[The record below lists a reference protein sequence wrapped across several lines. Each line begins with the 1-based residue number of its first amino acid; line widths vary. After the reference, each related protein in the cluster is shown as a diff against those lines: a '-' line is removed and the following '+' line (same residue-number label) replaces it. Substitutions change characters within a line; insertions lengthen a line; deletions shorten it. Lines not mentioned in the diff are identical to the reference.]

1 MSAVAKAQTFWRS
14 AMEGIRHQPFVHA
27 VSTITLAIALFT
39 LGLARSAAHELDR
52 LVGSLG
58 GEVRVT
64 VYLDPRASPEA
75 RTAVADGLR
84 RRGMA
89 VEEVSPRAALERL
102 VRELGPAAESL
113 RGLSEDPAAPVA
125 RGAGAGIGCARP
137 SRCVRSPP
145 SCARPPAVT
154 GVDYGEQAVERLS
167 AIARAVRWAGWVA
180 FVVLVGATLIIVSAT
195 LQLAIYARREEV
207 EIQKLVGRDRPLRP
221 GAVPPRG
228 SAPGARRCG
237 AGHRRAGRLPPDALA
252 RSSPRSSPS
261 SGCPELAR
269 RRAPVDGGARAG
281 RWPGAALGLSG
292 SYLAVHRFLRA

>member
-1 MSAVAKAQTFWRS
+1 LSAVAKAQTFWRS

-64 VYLDPRASPEA
+64 VYLDPRVPPAA

-84 RRGMA
+84 RRGMV
-89 VEEVSPRAALERL
+89 VEEVSPRAALDRL

-113 RGLSEDPAAPVA
+113 RGLSEDPL
-125 RGAGAGIGCARP
+125 
-137 SRCVRSPP
+137 PP
-145 SCARPPAVT
+145 SLEVRVPEPMRAPTSLRALAAELRGTPAVT

-180 FVVLVGATLIIVSAT
+180 FVILVGATLIIVSAT

-207 EIQKLVGRDRPLRP
+207 EIQKLVGATDRFVQAPFLLE
-221 GAVPPRG
+221 GALQG
-228 SAPGARRCG
+228 IA
-237 AGHRRAGRLPPDALA
+237 
-252 RSSPRSSPS
+252 
-261 SGCPELAR
+261 
-269 RRAPVDGGARAG
+269 
-281 RWPGAALGLSG
+281 GAALAIAGLIAFRQTLSPQLATLLSFLRLPGAGADARPWMDALQLALAGAGLGLAG

>member
-14 AMEGIRHQPFVHA
+14 AMEGLRHQPFVHT

-64 VYLDPRASPEA
+64 VYLDPRAAPEVRA
-75 RTAVADGLR
+75 AAASRLR
-84 RRGMA
+84 SQGMA
-89 VEEVSPRAALERL
+89 VEEVSPRAAMERL

-113 RGLSEDPAAPVA
+113 RGLSEEPLP
-125 RGAGAGIGCARP
+125 P
-137 SRCVRSPP
+137 SLEVRVPERMRSPESLRALATELRATP
-145 SCARPPAVT
+145 GVT

-167 AIARAVRWAGWVA
+167 SIARAVRWAGWVA

-207 EIQKLVGRDRPLRP
+207 EIQKLVGATDRFVQAPFLLE
-221 GAVPPRG
+221 GALQG
-228 SAPGARRCG
+228 
-237 AGHRRAGRLPPDALA
+237 LA
-252 RSSPRSSPS
+252 
-261 SGCPELAR
+261 
-269 RRAPVDGGARAG
+269 
-281 RWPGAALGLSG
+281 G

>member
-14 AMEGIRHQPFVHA
+14 AMEGIRHQPFVHG

-64 VYLDPRASPEA
+64 VYLDPHASPES
-75 RTAVADGLR
+75 RGAVAASLR
-84 RRGMA
+84 NRAMA
-89 VEEVSPRAALERL
+89 VDEVTPRAALERL
-102 VRELGPAAESL
+102 VRELGPAADSL
-113 RGLSEDPAAPVA
+113 RGLSEEPL
-125 RGAGAGIGCARP
+125 
-137 SRCVRSPP
+137 PP
-145 SCARPPAVT
+145 SLEVRVPEGLRAPDSLRALAGELRGMPAVT
-154 GVDYGEQAVERLS
+154 GVDYGEQAVARLS

-207 EIQKLVGRDRPLRP
+207 EIQKLVGATDRFVQAPFLLE
-221 GAVPPRG
+221 GALQG
-228 SAPGARRCG
+228 
-237 AGHRRAGRLPPDALA
+237 LA
-252 RSSPRSSPS
+252 
-261 SGCPELAR
+261 
-269 RRAPVDGGARAG
+269 
-281 RWPGAALGLSG
+281 GAALAIAGLVAFRQMVSPQLATLLSFLRLPGGAADARPWMEALELALAGAGLGLAG

>member
-1 MSAVAKAQTFWRS
+1 LGAVAKAQTFWRS
-14 AMEGIRHQPFVHA
+14 AVEGIRHQPFVHA
-27 VSTITLAIALFT
+27 VSTVTLAIALFT

-64 VYLDPRASPEA
+64 VYLDPRAAPEPRA
-75 RTAVADGLR
+75 AVATALR
-84 RRGMA
+84 GRGMA
-89 VEEVSPRAALERL
+89 VEEVSPRAALDRL

-113 RGLSEDPAAPVA
+113 RGLSEEPL
-125 RGAGAGIGCARP
+125 
-137 SRCVRSPP
+137 PP
-145 SCARPPAVT
+145 SLEVRVPERMRAPQSLRALATELRATPAVT

-207 EIQKLVGRDRPLRP
+207 EIQKLVGATDRFVQAPFLLE
-221 GAVPPRG
+221 GALQG
-228 SAPGARRCG
+228 LAGAALAI
-237 AGHRRAGRLPPDALA
+237 AGLILFRQTLSPQLASLLSFLRLPGSTLDARPWMEA
-252 RSSPRSSPS
+252 V
-261 SGCPELAR
+261 ELAV
-269 RRAPVDGGARAG
+269 A
-281 RWPGAALGLSG
+281 GAALGLSG

>member
-64 VYLDPRASPEA
+64 VYLDPRAPSAA
-75 RTAVADGLR
+75 RTAVGDGLR
-84 RRGMA
+84 SRGMV

-102 VRELGPAAESL
+102 VRELGPAADSL
-113 RGLSEDPAAPVA
+113 RGLSEDPL
-125 RGAGAGIGCARP
+125 
-137 SRCVRSPP
+137 PP
-145 SCARPPAVT
+145 SLEVRVPESMRGPASLRALAAELRGTPAVT

-167 AIARAVRWAGWVA
+167 SIARAVRWAGWVA

-207 EIQKLVGRDRPLRP
+207 EIQKLVGATDRFVQAPFLLE
-221 GAVPPRG
+221 GALQG
-228 SAPGARRCG
+228 
-237 AGHRRAGRLPPDALA
+237 LA
-252 RSSPRSSPS
+252 
-261 SGCPELAR
+261 
-269 RRAPVDGGARAG
+269 
-281 RWPGAALGLSG
+281 GAALAIAGLIAFRQTVSPQLVTLL
-292 SYLAVHRFLRA
+292 SFLRLHGAGADARPWMEALELALAGAGLGLAGS